1 MFLMNVLPD
10 MYICPLRKR
19 SALLLPEVTVKC
31 THLANESGAIDKI
44 RILVKSDTVKH
55 LETFRIISSEMP
67 VSFLTLS

>member
-10 MYICPLRKR
+10 MYISPLRKR

-44 RILVKSDTVKH
+44 RILVKSDTVIH
-55 LETFRIISSEMP
+55 LEAFRIVSSEMP
-67 VSFLTLS
+67 VSFLSLS

>member
-10 MYICPLRKR
+10 MYISPLRKR

-44 RILVKSDTVKH
+44 RILVKSDTVIH
-55 LETFRIISSEMP
+55 LEAFRIVSSEMP
-67 VSFLTLS
+67 VSFLSLI

>member
-19 SALLLPEVTVKC
+19 SARLLPEVTVKC

-44 RILVKSDTVKH
+44 RILVKSDTVIH
-55 LETFRIISSEMP
+55 LEAFRIVSREMP
-67 VSFLTLS
+67 VPFLTLS